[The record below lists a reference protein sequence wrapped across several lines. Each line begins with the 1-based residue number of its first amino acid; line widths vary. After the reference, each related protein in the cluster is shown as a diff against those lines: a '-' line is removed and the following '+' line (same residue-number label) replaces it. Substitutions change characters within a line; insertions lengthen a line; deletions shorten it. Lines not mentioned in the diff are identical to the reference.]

1 MQLTPRCMRAMHAH
15 YAWVFDE
22 EAMTNDVNVEL
33 VRTAVFFAIWF
44 TYFNISKR
52 IKATFP
58 EGGR

>member
-1 MQLTPRCMRAMHAH
+1 MHAH